1 MRAILGPTIVIRNL
15 GYGSSESSMATPFDP
30 NDLNTFVFATEDA
43 LEFVDANTEVNSQDV
58 LQAVG
63 SMWSPAS

>member
-1 MRAILGPTIVIRNL
+1 
-15 GYGSSESSMATPFDP
+15 MAAPFDP

-43 LEFVDANTEVNSQDV
+43 LEFVDANTEVNSQDI